1 MARLHHGINKRLFKE
16 LNEITDTPQVAAYY
30 LNSKV
35 NKEEGDVELHFV
47 IFPYEKRICRLT
59 LKIPSCWPFRPPSC
73 YITNNLHEKIGDYIE
88 SVGSIPLKDNKCC
101 CCSSLLCSN
110 NWHCQ
115 CKLLDFMLEFQ
126 KNYTIRKNLITIFI
140 CNSISR
146 NKLGNNSHS
155 FIKYNLIAQ
164 YLLLPVE

>member
-1 MARLHHGINKRLFKE
+1 MARLHNGINKRLFKE

-30 LNSKV
+30 LNNKV
-35 NKEEGDVELHFV
+35 NREKGDVEMHFV
-47 IFPYEKRICRLT
+47 IFPYEKKICRLT

-88 SVGSIPLKDNKCC
+88 SIGSIPLKDNKCC

-126 KNYTIRKNLITIFI
+126 KNYT
-140 CNSISR
+140 NSIVSPSSR
-146 NKLGNNSHS
+146 RTNAFFQFLVRPKSARRS
-155 FIKYNLIAQ
+155 RFF
-164 YLLLPVE
+164 LPR